1 MSEYRKCTK
10 CLMDTTDKDIFFD
23 ENGVCNHCIKGEEL
37 LAKVVFTPEQEKEN
51 LEKITKKVKDANTKS
66 DYDAILG
73 ISGGVDSSYLAYL
86 MKEIGLKV
94 LLLHCDNGWNS
105 KTAVENIKKIVA
117 KTGYD
122 LETYVI
128 NWKEFK
134 DLQRSFIKAGVIDIE
149 VLTDHANRAAMFMVS
164 KKHKIKYV
172 VSGANY
178 ATEHSMP
185 KSWVWNK
192 RDLMNIK
199 GIHKQFGSVPLK
211 TFPTLGSFEILVYT
225 ELGLRL
231 KYIEPLNSIV
241 YRKDK
246 AMEKLHEYFGWEY
259 YGGKHYES
267 MFTKFYQ
274 GYILPTKFNADK
286 RKVHLSDLMRN
297 GEITYEEAE
306 AELNLPIYN
315 KVELKRDRE
324 FFLKKLGFTEK
335 EFSDIIESKPHE
347 HDEYPTD
354 KLYIGFV
361 QKIGKFVYKILG
373 IKR

>member
-1 MSEYRKCTK
+1 MREYRKCTK
-10 CLMDTTDKDIFFD
+10 CLMDTTDKDIVFD
-23 ENGVCNHCIKGEEL
+23 ENGVCNHCIKGKEL

-86 MKEIGLKV
+86 MKEMGLKV

-105 KTAVENIKKIVA
+105 KTAVENIKKIVD

-149 VLTDHANRAAMFMVS
+149 VLTDHANRAAMFGIA

-185 KSWVWNK
+185 MSWVWNK

-225 ELGLRL
+225 ELGLGL
-231 KYIEPLNSIV
+231 KYIEPLNNIV
-241 YRKDK
+241 YRKDE

-315 KVELKRDRE
+315 EVELKRDRE
-324 FFLKKLGFTEK
+324 FFLKKLGFTED
-335 EFSDIIESKPHE
+335 EFSKIMKEKPHD

-354 KLYIGFV
+354 KPYIGFV
-361 QKIGKFVYKILG
+361 RKIGKIVYKILG

>member
-1 MSEYRKCTK
+1 MREYKKCKK
-10 CLMDTTDKDIFFD
+10 CLMDTTDKDIVFD
-23 ENGVCNHCIKGEEL
+23 IDGVCNHCIKAKEL

-51 LEKITKKVKDANTKS
+51 LENITKKVKDANKNS
-66 DYDAILG
+66 EYDAILG

-86 MKEIGLKV
+86 MKEMGLKV

-105 KTAVENIKKIVA
+105 KTAVENIKKIVD

-149 VLTDHANRAAMFMVS
+149 VLTDHANRAAMFS
-164 KKHKIKYV
+164 IAKKHKIKYV
-172 VSGANY
+172 VSGQNY

-199 GIHKQFGSVPLK
+199 GIHKQFGTVPLK

-225 ELGLRL
+225 ELGLGL
-231 KYIEPLNSIV
+231 KYIEPLNNIV

-259 YGGKHYES
+259 YGGKHFES
-267 MFTKFYQ
+267 KFTKFYQ
-274 GYILPTKFNADK
+274 AYILPAKFKVDK

-297 GEITYEEAE
+297 GEITYAE
-306 AELNLPIYN
+306 AESELNEVIYDA
-315 KVELKRDRE
+315 VELKRDRE
-324 FFLKKLGFTEK
+324 FFLKKLGFSDE
-335 EFSDIIESKPHE
+335 EFTKIMQEKPHA

-354 KLYIGFV
+354 KPYIDFIRKV
-361 QKIGKFVYKILG
+361 GKFVYKILG

>member
-1 MSEYRKCTK
+1 
-10 CLMDTTDKDIFFD
+10 MDTTDPDIVFD
-23 ENGVCNHCIKGEEL
+23 EDGVCNHCHLGEKR
-37 LAKVVFTPEQEKEN
+37 LAKVRFTPEQEIEN
-51 LEKITKKVKDANTKS
+51 IQRLTKLVKDANKKS
-66 DYDAILG
+66 EYDAILG

-86 MKEIGLKV
+86 TKEMGLNV

-105 KTAVENIKKIVA
+105 KTAVENIKKIVD
-117 KTGYD
+117 KTGFD

-149 VLTDHANRAAMFMVS
+149 VLTDHANRAAMFRIA
-164 KKHKIKYV
+164 KKHNIKYV
-172 VSGANY
+172 VSGQNF

-185 KSWVWNK
+185 SSWVWNK
-192 RDLMNIK
+192 RDLMNIR
-199 GIHKQFGSVPLK
+199 GIHRQFGMVPLK
-211 TFPTLGSFEILVYT
+211 TFPTLDSFEILIYT
-225 ELGLRL
+225 ELGLGL
-231 KYIEPLNSIV
+231 KYIEPLNNIN

-246 AMEKLHEYFGWEY
+246 AMEKLHEYFDWEY

-297 GEITYEEAE
+297 GEISYEEAE
-306 AELNLPIYN
+306 YELKLPIYDE
-315 KVELKRDRE
+315 VELKRDRE
-324 FFLKKLGFTEK
+324 FFCKKLGFTDE
-335 EFSDIIESKPHE
+335 EFTKIMSEPPHR

-354 KLYIGFV
+354 KPYIDFV
-361 QKIGKFVYKILG
+361 RKVGRFIYKVIGK
-373 IKR
+373 KR